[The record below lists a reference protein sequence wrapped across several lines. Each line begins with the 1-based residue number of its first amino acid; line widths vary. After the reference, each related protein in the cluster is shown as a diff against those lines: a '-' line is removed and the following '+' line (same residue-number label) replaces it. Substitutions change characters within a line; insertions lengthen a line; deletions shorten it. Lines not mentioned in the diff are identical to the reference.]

1 MHKIIMEKGL
11 LYLFKLSFVQ
21 QEADGSR
28 KKILYLFPLLLILEI
43 FFYDD
48 SSEDGMTHA
57 NKMEKTFFENS

>member
-48 SSEDGMTHA
+48 SSEDGMPPP